1 MKILF
6 HWILKF
12 ASLVALIQ
20 FGSYSISRTW
30 RRSPSRRRQRF
41 ENALCCGF
49 SRSFGL
55 DIGFGLHEGC
65 SVTLVLCWA
74 LLHLLLN
81 LRERWDTIDI
91 LFFLEKKERIV
102 QGYKSSHN
110 ISVKSVKIWMTMTT
124 HCYSKVLCP
133 LMGLWCFSHFCKCLL
148 SKEAAK
154 MSIVSRCGE
163 IAKTSSRYLTFDW
176 NISLSFKSLEF

>member
-91 LFFLEKKERIV
+91 LFFLEKKERFV

-110 ISVKSVKIWMTMTT
+110 ISVKSAKVWMTMTT
-124 HCYSKVLCP
+124 HCY
-133 LMGLWCFSHFCKCLL
+133 W
-148 SKEAAK
+148 
-154 MSIVSRCGE
+154 IVFKSVVSANG
-163 IAKTSSRYLTFDW
+163 TVMFLTFLQVSSKQRGSK
-176 NISLSFKSLEF
+176 NVNCK